1 MWPAQWYWGHCR
13 ELESQLVGYNS
24 FCLRVCVALMFAK
37 TYWVIKSYLTA
48 FTSASPACII
58 NFVFY
63 IHYLHFLGYHIT
75 KWAVTCCILIFLKVA
90 KTKAGVCCEMWKWLY
105 RHFYACITVCWEC
118 STIILLVIWVNLCF
132 VFVLHIFILYFETVL
147 DSFVSFWK
155 HQVNS
160 DLKWNICEYS
170 YLFINIYS
178 KATMF
183 NVVIYL
189 LHPSKASKQYSSS
202 AQHFDFEPVSTSKP
216 SLSDLWPWRLWPLP
230 SDRLSHQAR
239 ISASVQA
246 MKILDTGTEVEA
258 AVADAL
264 VRMRGTLDPE
274 TPRCRWDA
282 MGLLHI
288 TLS

>member
-37 TYWVIKSYLTA
+37 TYWAIKSYLTA

-58 NFVFY
+58 DFVFY

-189 LHPSKASKQYSSS
+189 LHPSKSLKTVFIICS
-202 AQHFDFEPVSTSKP
+202 A
-216 SLSDLWPWRLWPLP
+216 LWFWARIHIKALPIWPLT
-230 SDRLSHQAR
+230 L
-239 ISASVQA
+239 ASVTPA
-246 MKILDTGTEVEA
+246 LRPAVAPGPHLGVRPSHEDPGHGHGGGSRRGRRPGENEGDTG
-258 AVADAL
+258 
-264 VRMRGTLDPE
+264 P
-274 TPRCRWDA
+274 WD
-282 MGLLHI
+282 
-288 TLS
+288 TSV